1 MASIACSGR
10 SAAGLANAVSIPYIA
25 LISLAVGCV
34 LGWFFRGRVDSGKQ
48 TQLRR
53 DVSGLLR
60 DVRILK
66 ADAAKV
72 QVWAEQN
79 ALEQRR
85 LREAAEVARNE
96 AVKAANLMRHL
107 KPTLRLMRTR
117 NRDLVS

>member
-1 MASIACSGR
+1 MSTILLCV
-10 SAAGLANAVSIPYIA
+10 GLT
-25 LISLAVGCV
+25 SLAVGFV
-34 LGWFFRGRVDSGKQ
+34 LGWVCRVHVASGKQ

-53 DVSGLLR
+53 DVSDLLR
-60 DVRILK
+60 DVRTLK

>member
-1 MASIACSGR
+1 MKKDVTDL
-10 SAAGLANAVSIPYIA
+10 LA
-25 LISLAVGCV
+25 
-34 LGWFFRGRVDSGKQ
+34 
-48 TQLRR
+48 
-53 DVSGLLR
+53 DVST
-60 DVRILK
+60 LK